1 MKARDI
7 MTSSVITVSPES
19 TIQEIARLLHV
30 NRISGVPVV
39 NSENEVIGIVTE
51 GDLIIKIAR
60 PHLPPHIELLGGII
74 YLKRP
79 QEMDDELKKITAVLA
94 KDIMTEKVI
103 TVEEN
108 CDIEDV
114 ASLMVNRKINRLPV
128 VKDRKLVGII
138 TRADVIDTLSSE
150 AAPMDENIPDAT

>member
-19 TIQEIARLLHV
+19 TIQEIARLLHG

-39 NSENEVIGIVTE
+39 NNENEVIGIITE
-51 GDLIIKIAR
+51 GDLIIKIAK
-60 PHLPPHIELLGGII
+60 PHLPAHIELLGGII
-74 YLKRP
+74 YLRRP
-79 QEMDDELKKITAVLA
+79 QEMDDELKKITAALA

-108 CDIEDV
+108 CDIEDI
-114 ASLMVNRKINRLPV
+114 ASLMVNRKINHLPV
-128 VKDRKLVGII
+128 VRDRKLIGII
-138 TRADVIDTLSSE
+138 TRGDVIETLAGE
-150 AAPMDENIPDAT
+150 AAPLDENIPDAT